1 MKFGVCVNMLK
12 NTPTDTGI
20 GFVEKIAEFG
30 YDYIELPL
38 YEIMMLSEAEF
49 DGLKARLKSAR
60 IPCRVCNNFF
70 PKNLKLTG
78 PDVDHKSV
86 RKYYTAAIKR
96 ASLLGVKFI
105 VFGSPWAKAVPVGFS
120 KNEAYQQLVELN
132 KEIASVAAKYNIV
145 IALEHNNKAE
155 TNILNQLHEVGKLA
169 ECVNHPNI
177 KVLVDYFHIAAENEP
192 ILNVVHYGANIVH
205 THFARYEGRR
215 YPKDMSEDKNYQTF
229 INALKRIHYDG
240 GVSIEAY
247 SDDFDLDAL
256 ATLKFFKENF
266 K

>member
-12 NTPTDTGI
+12 KTPTDTI
-20 GFVEKIAEFG
+20 IDFVEKIAEVG

-38 YEIMMLSEAEF
+38 DELMMLSEAEF
-49 DGLKARLKSAR
+49 EALKTRVKIAG
-60 IPCRVCNNFF
+60 IPCHACSNFF

-78 PDVDHKSV
+78 PDVDHKAV
-86 RKYYTAAIKR
+86 REYYTAALKR
-96 ASLLGVKFI
+96 AKELGVQFI
-105 VFGSPWAKAVPVGFS
+105 VFGSPWSKSVPTGFP
-120 KNEAYQQLVELN
+120 KDEAYQQLAELN
-132 KEIASVAAKYNIV
+132 KELGPVAAENNII
-145 IALEHNNKAE
+145 IALEHNNRTE

-169 ECVNHPNI
+169 EYVNHPNI
-177 KVLVDYFHIAAENEP
+177 KVLVDYFHIAAENES
-192 ILNVVHYGANIVH
+192 ILNIVHYGENIVH
-205 THFARYEGRR
+205 THFARFEGRR
-215 YPKDMSEDKNYQTF
+215 YPKDMSEDKNYLAY

-247 SDDFDLDAL
+247 SDDFPLDAL